1 MSMTHTPAHS
11 TSHPDR
17 FEDETTGLGYD
28 VFQDTDAE
36 DPRKNIPD
44 EHACVYV
51 YRGPNG
57 DRDEVPENLAAQ
69 AFNRYF
75 EYFEADKS
83 LALTKRWLAAYH
95 PELKL
100 DVIVTSANGY
110 SQGDWRDVFA
120 AVAEGYGTAESHV
133 EEFRQWANGDVW
145 VVDPDNDDALG
156 GIYADDAEDAV
167 KQYLADNPAPQAEQG
182 AEAIEVKT
190 LAAGEPGPIRPKP
203 DFVHGGISRWHLDD
217 GAVIADSETAKPGVY
232 FYGRGG
238 DAETVPPLA
247 DPAAVAAAIL
257 AAAATHARDTESRN
271 A

>member
-1 MSMTHTPAHS
+1 MALTHTPS
-11 TSHPDR
+11 YTYTHPDY
-17 FEDETTGLGYD
+17 FLDEETDVGYT
-28 VFQDTDAE
+28 VYQDTYAE
-36 DPRKNIPD
+36 DPRGNVPD

-51 YRGPNG
+51 FRGPNG
-57 DRDEVPENLAAQ
+57 YRDDVPENIAAQ

-83 LALTKRWLAAYH
+83 LALTKRWLAAFH

-100 DVIVTSANGY
+100 DVLVTSANGY
-110 SQGDWRDVFA
+110 SQGEWRDVFA

-145 VVDPDNDDALG
+145 IVDPDDDDALG

-167 KQYLADNPAPQAEQG
+167 KQYLADRGPRPEDRDAETV
-182 AEAIEVKT
+182 EVET
-190 LAAGEPGPIRPKP
+190 HVAGEPEPIRPEP
-203 DFVHGGISRWHLDD
+203 DFVHGGISRWHLED
-217 GAVIADSETAKPGVY
+217 GAVISDSETAKPGVY

-238 DAETVPPLA
+238 NAKAVPPLA